1 MIQCMHAKTMTLST
15 KDPSWFS
22 VASSAKPLLVAAAQ
36 TWEDTD
42 VSEQYIQQ
50 ALAEPDVELDTL
62 VSAYRYFF
70 YKNNNAEALEIAIA
84 VCDSAS
90 ADLSVRIRKDEQW
103 PTDWEDLKP
112 LFLDQLDDAMVRL
125 YLSAYNASGL
135 LLARLGKLEIA
146 QQIANQVQQIEAKEF
161 GGEFLL
167 NILNSPADE
176 DEDD

>member
-1 MIQCMHAKTMTLST
+1 MTLST

-22 VASSAKPLLVAAAQ
+22 VASSAKTLLVAAAQ

-50 ALAEPDVELDTL
+50 ALAQPDVELDTL

-70 YKNNNAEALEIAIA
+70 YKNNNAKALEIAIA
-84 VCDSAS
+84 VCDR
-90 ADLSVRIRKDEQW
+90 VRNDQQW

-135 LLARLGKLEIA
+135 LLARLGQLEIA
-146 QQIANQVQQIEAKEF
+146 QKIANQVQQIEAKEF

-167 NILNSPADE
+167 NILNAPDD